1 MDKVKIGDIA
11 AHSGVS
17 LTTVSRFFNKPDLL
31 AEATRDRIEAS
42 IRELGY
48 SQDHLAR
55 ILVTGKSNLVGVI
68 FPHLHLSF
76 YSELLNQLIEQGKVH
91 GYNFIVYT
99 SNDSR
104 ETELSIIADLASY
117 RIKGLIL
124 LSHLLNRDD
133 IEGLPVPVIS
143 IERSGG
149 NFMQINNDNFAGGK
163 MAGELLLENQ
173 CDVFIHI
180 NNGYHED
187 WPSFKRILG
196 FEFAIKE
203 HLYERIIEPRF
214 SDTYTPDAGQTMEE
228 LLQVLLKKYAGR
240 KLGIFCSNDDIANL
254 VLRECI
260 KSGISVPGVIE
271 LIGYDN
277 SPVSDFAVYP
287 ITSID
292 QNIPLMAQIA
302 VESLENYRCYESIVP
317 ARMVKKETT
326 SGT

>member
-1 MDKVKIGDIA
+1 M
-11 AHSGVS
+11 
-17 LTTVSRFFNKPDLL
+17 
-31 AEATRDRIEAS
+31 
-42 IRELGY
+42 
-48 SQDHLAR
+48 
-55 ILVTGKSNLVGVI
+55 
-68 FPHLHLSF
+68 
-76 YSELLNQLIEQGKVH
+76 H

-99 SNDSR
+99 SNESK
-104 ETELSIIADLASY
+104 EAELSIIADLTSY

-124 LSHLLNRDD
+124 LSHLLNQDE
-133 IEGLPVPVIS
+133 IERLQVPVIS

-163 MAGELLLENQ
+163 MAGELLLENK

-196 FEFAIKE
+196 FEFAIKDQI
-203 HLYERIIEPRF
+203 YERVIEPSF
-214 SDTYTPDAGQTMEE
+214 SDTYRPEAGIEMEKLLKE
-228 LLQVLLKKYAGR
+228 LLAKYDGH

-260 KSGISVPGVIE
+260 KNKIPVPEAIE

-277 SPVSDFAVYP
+277 SPVSNYATYP
-287 ITSID
+287 ITSVD

-302 VESLENYRCYESIVP
+302 VEALENYGCYESIVP
-317 ARMVKKETT
+317 ARIIKKETT
-326 SGT
+326 S

>member
-17 LTTVSRFFNKPDLL
+17 LTTVSRFFNKPELL
-31 AEATRDRIEAS
+31 APATRLKIEQA
-42 IRELGY
+42 IQELDY

-55 ILVTGKSNLVGVI
+55 ILATGKSNLVGVI

-99 SNDSR
+99 SNESK
-104 ETELSIIADLASY
+104 EAELSIIADLASY

-124 LSHLLNRDD
+124 LSHLLNKEE
-133 IEGLPVPVIS
+133 IESLQVPVIS
-143 IERSGG
+143 IERCGG
-149 NFMQINNDNFAGGK
+149 DFMQINNDNFAGGK
-163 MAGELLLENQ
+163 MAGELLLENK

-196 FEFAIKE
+196 FEFAIKD
-203 HLYERIIEPRF
+203 HTYERIIEPVF
-214 SDTYTPDAGQTMEE
+214 SDTYRPEAGSAME
-228 LLQVLLKKYAGR
+228 QLLKKLLATYEGR

-260 KSGISVPGVIE
+260 KSSISIPEVIE

-287 ITSID
+287 ITSIE

-302 VESLENYRCYESIVP
+302 VESLDNYRCYESIVP
-317 ARMVKKETT
+317 ARIVKKETT
-326 SGT
+326 S

>member
-11 AHSGVS
+11 AHTGVS
-17 LTTVSRFFNKPDLL
+17 LTTVSRFYNKPELL
-31 AEATRDRIEAS
+31 ASATKIKIGEAIQ
-42 IRELGY
+42 ELGY
-48 SQDHLAR
+48 TQDHLAR

-76 YSELLNQLIEQGKVH
+76 YTELLNQLIEQGKVY

-99 SNDSR
+99 SNESK
-104 ETELSIIADLASY
+104 EAELSIISDLISY

-124 LSHLLNRDD
+124 LSHLLNKDE
-133 IEGLPVPVIS
+133 IEALQVPVIS

-163 MAGELLLENQ
+163 MAGELLIVNK

-203 HLYERIIEPRF
+203 RTYERVIEQNF
-214 SDTYTPDAGQTMEE
+214 SDTYTPEARKTMEKLLKE
-228 LLQVLLKKYAGR
+228 LLIKYDGR

-260 KSGISVPGVIE
+260 KNNIHMPNIIE

-287 ITSID
+287 ITSIE
-292 QNIPLMAQIA
+292 QNIPLMAKIA
-302 VESLENYRCYESIVP
+302 VKSLENYQCYESIVP
-317 ARMVKKETT
+317 AQIVKKETT
-326 SGT
+326 S

>member
-31 AEATRDRIEAS
+31 AANTRIKIEEAIQ
-42 IRELGY
+42 ELGY

-76 YSELLNQLIEQGKVH
+76 YSELLNQLIEQGKIH

-99 SNDSR
+99 SNESK
-104 ETELSIIADLASY
+104 EAELSIIADLASY

-124 LSHLLNRDD
+124 LSHLLSKDE
-133 IEGLPVPVIS
+133 IETLQIPVIS

-149 NFMQINNDNFAGGK
+149 DFMQINNDNFAGGK
-163 MAGELLLENQ
+163 MAGELLLKNK

-203 HLYERIIEPRF
+203 HIYERVIEPNF
-214 SDTYTPDAGQTMEE
+214 SDTYRPEAGIAMEKLLKE
-228 LLQVLLKKYAGR
+228 LLTKYDGR

-260 KSGISVPGVIE
+260 KNNIPIPEVIE

-287 ITSID
+287 ITSVE

-302 VESLENYRCYESIVP
+302 VESLEKYRCYESIVP
-317 ARMVKKETT
+317 ARIIRKETT
-326 SGT
+326 S

>member
-17 LTTVSRFFNKPDLL
+17 LTTVSRFFNKPELL
-31 AEATRDRIEAS
+31 APATKVKIEEA

-48 SQDHLAR
+48 RQDHLAR

-76 YSELLNQLIEQGKVH
+76 YSELLNQLIEQGKVR

-99 SNDSR
+99 SNESK
-104 ETELSIIADLASY
+104 EAELSIIADLASY

-124 LSHLLNRDD
+124 LSHLLSKDE
-133 IEGLPVPVIS
+133 IEHLQVPVIS
-143 IERSGG
+143 IERCGG
-149 NFMQINNDNFAGGK
+149 DFMQINNDNFTGGK
-163 MAGELLLENQ
+163 LAGELLLENK

-180 NNGYHED
+180 NNGYHQD

-203 HLYERIIEPRF
+203 GIYERVIEPVF
-214 SDTYTPDAGQTMEE
+214 SDTYRAEAGKAMDKLLKE
-228 LLQVLLKKYAGR
+228 LLAKYEGR

-254 VLRECI
+254 VLRKCI
-260 KSGISVPGVIE
+260 KNNILVPEVIE

-287 ITSID
+287 ITSVE

-317 ARMVKKETT
+317 ARIVKKETT
-326 SGT
+326 S